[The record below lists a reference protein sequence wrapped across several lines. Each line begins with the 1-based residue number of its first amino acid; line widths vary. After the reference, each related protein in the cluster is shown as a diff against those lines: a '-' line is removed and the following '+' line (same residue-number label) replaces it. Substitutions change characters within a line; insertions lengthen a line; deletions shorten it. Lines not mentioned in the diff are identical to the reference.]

1 MWIELVDGAK
11 IQWVLDEE
19 CLNSERVACSSVEVV
34 EHGHTPTPK
43 WLRAPVR
50 SILRESADWPCLF
63 ESRSM
68 RSAIREILDF
78 YEACISA
85 GDLKK
90 TEDHEIN
97 LSAGMAHHFSGLGFL
112 AENDLYRF
120 SIHAF
125 EHDGVVF
132 WTIQHGARIR
142 PSPRP
147 LHAPST
153 LRIVGTSGD
162 RANLIDESTGEEY
175 SAPLSSLRDTRTDP
189 TIRSSESQQIRW
201 RSLPEWLQFRA
212 AEDSI
217 GELRGY
223 LNTAIEKKWW
233 ANRSERIVGIPAEIC
248 ASACKW
254 LDERGFDGTAERT
267 PVRSYFV
274 SVLQDGASLN
284 LHAQSETGDKAI
296 FTVLD
301 TLGHVSINLNY
312 TPASGTPL
320 PPRIPWARERR

>member
-11 IQWVLDEE
+11 TQWVPDEE
-19 CLNSERVACSSVEVV
+19 CLNSKGVACSSVIAV
-34 EHGHTPTPK
+34 EHGRTPTPG
-43 WLRAPVR
+43 WLRAPER

-68 RSAIREILDF
+68 LTTTREILEF
-78 YEACISA
+78 YETCISA
-85 GDLKK
+85 GNIKK
-90 TEDHEIN
+90 TVNHEIN
-97 LSAGMAHHFSGLGFL
+97 PPAGMAHPCGAPGFR

-125 EHDGVVF
+125 EHDGLVF
-132 WTIQHGARIR
+132 WTIQYGAKM
-142 PSPRP
+142 PPRP
-147 LHAPST
+147 RPPHAPST
-153 LRIVGTSGD
+153 LRIVGSSGD
-162 RANLIDESTGEEY
+162 RANLIDESTGEKY
-175 SAPLSSLRDTRTDP
+175 SAPLSSLSDSRPDP
-189 TIRSSESQQIRW
+189 AISASVSQQIRW

-212 AEDSI
+212 TEESI
-217 GELRGY
+217 GELRCY

-233 ANRSERIVGIPAEIC
+233 ANRSEQINGIPAGIF

-254 LDERGFDGTAERT
+254 LDERDFDGTGERT

-284 LHAQSETGDKAI
+284 LHAQSQTGDKAI

-301 TLGHVSINLNY
+301 TLGHLSINLNY
-312 TPASGTPL
+312 TPVRGTPL
-320 PPRIPWARERR
+320 PPRIS